1 MGDASPKVDTVDPLI
16 GRVINDRFEILEL
29 IARGGMGRVYKAR
42 QQPLGREVAL
52 KVLDPRHQGE
62 LDPEFQARFFLEAS
76 TSAKLSH
83 PNTVTVFDYG
93 KTNDDIYFIV
103 MELVEGRTLAAML
116 KDEAPI
122 DPERAVHIAV
132 QIARSLREAHGIGV
146 IHRDLK
152 PANVLLARHA
162 DETDFVKVL
171 DFGLVKNVAEDDEL
185 TQAGLFMGSPKY
197 MAPEQIQGGMVDGRT
212 DVYALGVML
221 YLMLTGRVPFD
232 RPNQV
237 QILMAH
243 MREAVPP
250 ITRDD
255 GVPVPPSLQQVVL
268 RCLAKDA
275 DARFANM
282 NELINALKHAGSAMG
297 ASIQVSGAYS
307 LSDMDLSGMRSVVG
321 TPGSGI
327 PVVAGTPSGGLRMP
341 ASGLEDID
349 IVEIDEEYPKK
360 SKTGLYVG
368 LAALVLVAGGAAV
381 ALSSSDADTPQ
392 VAATAPVAATPTATR
407 PVEPSQPVV
416 APPAQP
422 TTPTAPETAEP
433 PPARVIINLHSEP
446 DGAEVF
452 VGDRAYGTT
461 PASVEWVGEQ
471 AEAGQEVTFRFVRAG
486 YRPASVT
493 RVISDETLDVTAE
506 LTPIRRVAPRSH
518 MSSSMDSAPAVNTP
532 IVHNNN
538 FRDNPY

>member
-116 KDEAPI
+116 KDEGALAA
-122 DPERAVHIAV
+122 DRAIHIAV

-152 PANVLLARHA
+152 PANVLITRHA

-197 MAPEQIQGGMVDGRT
+197 MAPEQIQGGHVDGRT

-221 YLMLTGRVPFD
+221 YLMTTGQVPFD

-250 ITRDD
+250 MARPD
-255 GVPVPPSLQQVVL
+255 GAPIPASLQQIIL
-268 RCLAKDA
+268 RCLAKEA

-282 NELINALKHAGSAMG
+282 NEVINALKHAGSAMG
-297 ASIQVSGAYS
+297 ASIQLSGAYS
-307 LSDMDLSGMRSVVG
+307 LSDMDLSGMRSVVS

-327 PVVAGTPSGGLRMP
+327 PVVSGTPSGGIHSSI
-341 ASGLEDID
+341 SGLEDID
-349 IVEIDEEYPKK
+349 LIELDEEYPKK
-360 SKTGLYVG
+360 SKKGLFAVLG
-368 LAALVLVAGGAAV
+368 ALVVLGGAAV
-381 ALSSSDADTPQ
+381 WSLSAMDEVEAPIATAPSSSTTPTAQ
-392 VAATAPVAATPTATR
+392 TPTPPAAPVAADG
-407 PVEPSQPVV
+407 
-416 APPAQP
+416 
-422 TTPTAPETAEP
+422 TAPVPEP
-433 PPARVIINLHSEP
+433 PPAVEPAPKRVIVNLKSQP
-446 DGAEVF
+446 GGAEVF
-452 VGDRAYGTT
+452 VGDHAYGTT

-471 AEAGQEVTFRFVRAG
+471 AEAGR
-486 YRPASVT
+486 
-493 RVISDETLDVTAE
+493 
-506 LTPIRRVAPRSH
+506 
-518 MSSSMDSAPAVNTP
+518 
-532 IVHNNN
+532 
-538 FRDNPY
+538 

>member
-116 KDEAPI
+116 KDEGPLEA
-122 DPERAVHIAV
+122 DRAVHIAV

-152 PANVLLARHA
+152 PANVLLTRHA
-162 DETDFVKVL
+162 DEADFVKVL

-197 MAPEQIQGGMVDGRT
+197 MAPEQIQGGHVDGRT
-212 DVYALGVML
+212 DVYALGVIL
-221 YLMLTGRVPFD
+221 YLMVTGQVPFD

-250 ITRDD
+250 MTRAD
-255 GVPVPPSLQQVVL
+255 GVPIPPSLQQIVL

-282 NELINALKHAGSAMG
+282 NELITALKHAGSAMG
-297 ASIQVSGAYS
+297 ASIQMSGSYS

-321 TPGSGI
+321 TPGAGI
-327 PVVAGTPSGGLRMP
+327 PVFSGTPSGGVH
-341 ASGLEDID
+341 AGVSGLEDID
-349 IVEIDEEYPKK
+349 IIELDEVYPKK
-360 SKTGLYVG
+360 SKIGLYAG
-368 LAALVLVAGGAAV
+368 LGALVVLIVGGVGFALRGGGA
-381 ALSSSDADTPQ
+381 PE
-392 VAATAPVAATPTATR
+392 VAATAP
-407 PVEPSQPVV
+407 S
-416 APPAQP
+416 
-422 TTPTAPETAEP
+422 PTAPTAQAPAAPPEPAVEAPAAPQAEVVQP
-433 PPARVIINLHSEP
+433 PPARVIIDLRSRP

-452 VGDRAYGTT
+452 VGDHAYGTT

-471 AEAGQEVTFRFVRAG
+471 AEQGREITFRFVRAG

-493 RVISDETLDVTAE
+493 RVISGETLEVSAD
-506 LTPIRRVAPRSH
+506 LTPIRRAAPSQAASA
-518 MSSSMDSAPAVNTP
+518 MEPAAPAVSAP
-532 IVHNNN
+532 IVRGNN